1 MKNSRFLILLIFCF
15 GSFALFSQ
23 SIQLDFYLFNQE
35 NKQPVA
41 DAHTFLVNTTY
52 GAVSNKQGRIQLRI
66 PQAITEDMLISHIS
80 YDVQNLVYN
89 SYQRINKGDTLWLMP
104 NNFDVS
110 EIVVTAKRNNKWKKN
125 YKKFKKVFLGTDR
138 AAEKC
143 RILNPEVLRFSE
155 EGGKLIATA
164 VDLLKIENDFLG
176 YEINYF
182 LTKLSIEADGSSEY
196 LGKAIF
202 KDLSSTTN
210 QKKLEENRLK
220 TYQNSP
226 KFFFFNLIQNT
237 LASNKLEMEFAVLED
252 NIFISTKIP
261 TREEVLQKSV
271 QDDTYLVKFPNF
283 LKVINKNEKEVHHET
298 VGVRPGGLESQKFSS
313 SSAEEQLRVE
323 YATSYLF
330 KIAPTLI
337 LNKFGNILN
346 TKAVKE
352 YGFWANQRV
361 AHQLPF
367 DYFNEYQMEQL
378 AVLASA
384 TNQPTTN
391 PSIAK
396 KRKQISDN
404 QKLKLFTKL
413 IYENNA
419 TIKSQL
425 LEQLEQIWQPEFIPI
440 LVEFIRLSPD
450 QIFLWEVIDL
460 LSKKTGQHFGD
471 DALNWMAWL
480 WENDPI
486 YPAYYSDFKGIY
498 YQNIDPKFKKYFYQ
512 QQKTTQIRL
521 DEIVWG
527 GVKQDGIPPLRNPT
541 LIGANEA
548 NYLAKSDV
556 VFGVYINGIAKAY
569 PKRILAW
576 HEFFTDTF
584 GTAKIAGVYCT
595 LCGTVIAYEMIFENT
610 FHDLG
615 TSGFL
620 YRSNKLMYDK
630 TTQSL
635 WNTIEG
641 MPVVGP
647 LANKGISLNTYP
659 IVTTTWGVWK
669 KQYPETKVL
678 AIPTAYNRDYSEGA
692 AYANYFATDDLMFPV
707 PKMDNRLANKAE
719 VLIIRAPNY
728 RKDPLAISINYLRRK
743 KWYAGKIQDTNFV
756 VVAEKSGARAFDT
769 GKLEFVA
776 YKNGRLKDSAGK
788 SWTIEGNQL
797 ISTDQ
802 QILTQLASHNIFWFA
817 WFNSY
822 PNTRLVRFE

>member
-1 MKNSRFLILLIFCF
+1 MKNSRFLALLIFCF
-15 GSFALFSQ
+15 GPLALSSQ
-23 SIQLDFYLFNQE
+23 RIQLDFYLFNQE
-35 NKQPVA
+35 NKQPIA
-41 DAHTFLVNTTY
+41 DAHAFLVNTTY
-52 GAVSNKQGRIQLRI
+52 GTVSNKQGHIQLRI

-80 YDVQNLVYN
+80 YDIQNLVYIN
-89 SYQRINKGDTLWLMP
+89 YQRIGKGDTLWLTP

-110 EIVVTAKRNNKWKKN
+110 EVVVTAQRNNKWKKN
-125 YKKFKKVFLGTDR
+125 YKKFKKVFLGADK
-138 AAEKC
+138 ASEKC
-143 RILNPEVLRFSE
+143 RIINPEVLRFSE
-155 EGGKLIATA
+155 EKGKLIATA
-164 VDLLKIENDFLG
+164 VDLLAIENNFLG

-182 LTKLSIEADGSSEY
+182 LTRLSIESDGSSEY

-202 KDLSSTTN
+202 KDITTDKN
-210 QKKLEENRLK
+210 RKKIEENRLK

-226 KFFFFNLIQNT
+226 KFFFFHLIHNT
-237 LASNKLEMEFAVLED
+237 LAANKMEMEFAELED
-252 NIFISTKIP
+252 NIFITTKVP
-261 TREEVLQKSV
+261 SKEEVIQKSV
-271 QDDTYLVKFPNF
+271 RDDTYLVQFPNF
-283 LKVINKNEKEVHHET
+283 LKVVNKNEKEVRHET
-298 VGVRPGGLESQKFSS
+298 LGVRPGGLESQKFSS

-346 TKAVKE
+346 TKAIKE

-367 DYFNEYQMEQL
+367 DYFNEYQMEQI
-378 AVLASA
+378 AVLSSSTDQHAANSPAS
-384 TNQPTTN
+384 
-391 PSIAK
+391 K
-396 KRKQISDN
+396 KTRQISDN

-425 LEQLEQIWQPEFIPI
+425 LEQIEKIWQPEFIPI

-450 QIFLWEVIDL
+450 QTFLWEVIDL
-460 LSKKTGQHFGD
+460 LSEKTGQKFGE

-480 WENDPI
+480 WESDPI

-512 QQKTTQIRL
+512 QQKTAQIRL

-527 GVKQDGIPPLRNPT
+527 GVKQDGIPPLRNPN
-541 LIGANEA
+541 LITANDA
-548 NYLAKSDV
+548 KYLAKSDI

-584 GTAKIAGVYCT
+584 GGAKIAGVYCT
-595 LCGTVIAYEMIFENT
+595 LCGTVIAYNMIFENT

-630 TTQSL
+630 ATQSL

-641 MPVVGP
+641 APVLGP
-647 LANKGISLNTYP
+647 LSNKGISLNTYP
-659 IVTTTWGVWK
+659 IVTTTWGTWK
-669 KQYPETKVL
+669 KQYPDTKVL

-728 RKDPLAISINYLRRK
+728 RKNPLAISINYLRRK

-756 VVAEKSGARAFDT
+756 VVAGKNGARAFDT
-769 GKLEFVA
+769 GNIEFVE
-776 YKNGRLKDSAGK
+776 YKNSRLKDSTGEN
-788 SWTIEGNQL
+788 WTIKANQL
-797 ISTDQ
+797 ISTNN
-802 QILTQLASHNIFWFA
+802 QILPQLASHNIFWFA

-822 PNTRLVRFE
+822 PSTRLIRLK